1 MNEMTSV
8 EMKAQIRKQR
18 LAVRDAV
25 AAELR
30 AEKSAAMA
38 AHGGEAIGVS
48 PGLIISG
55 FLPIRSEAD
64 IRPLMNRLRGRG
76 ARICVPVIIDKQTI
90 VFRELADAGALV
102 PGSFGT
108 LGPADDAALLEPD
121 ILLVPLSA
129 FDGMGQRIGYG
140 GGYYDRAI
148 ALLRQKGRAR
158 LLIGIAFDC
167 QEVPSVPAEPHD
179 VRLDAILTENGLRI
193 FSPEHDVE

>member
-1 MNEMTSV
+1 MTSAQL
-8 EMKAQIRKQR
+8 KAQLRKER

-30 AEKSAAMA
+30 AANSTALAEY
-38 AHGGEAIGVS
+38 GGEAIDVS
-48 PGLIISG
+48 PGIVIAG

-64 IRPLMNRLRGRG
+64 IRPLLELLRGRG
-76 ARICVPVIIDKQTI
+76 ARVCVPVIIDKQTI
-90 VFRELADAGALV
+90 VFRELIEAGSLL

-108 LGPADDAALLEPD
+108 FAPPDDAALLEPD

-129 FDGMGQRIGYG
+129 FDRTGQRIGYG

-148 ALLRQKGRAR
+148 ALLRRKGRAR
-158 LLIGIAFDC
+158 RLIGIAFDC

-179 VRLDAILTENGLRI
+179 VRLDAILTESGLRI
-193 FSPEHDVE
+193 FSPERDVE